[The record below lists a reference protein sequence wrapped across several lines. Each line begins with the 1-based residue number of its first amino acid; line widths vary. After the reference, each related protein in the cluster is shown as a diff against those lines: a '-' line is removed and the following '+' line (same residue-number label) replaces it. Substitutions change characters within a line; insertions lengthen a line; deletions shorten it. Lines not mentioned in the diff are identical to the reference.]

1 MGAKVERGRGRQT
14 DGASV
19 VRCGGKEKVPFIQ
32 ERETLKNA
40 SSGGEYEHATIG
52 ALLTTKSPPPNMC
65 DPFEIGLSPHTHIR
79 RGTEGSTV
87 YTGVQAE
94 FSTDG
99 LRMGFRQ
106 VPEDNV
112 RWGS

>member
-1 MGAKVERGRGRQT
+1 
-14 DGASV
+14 
-19 VRCGGKEKVPFIQ
+19 
-32 ERETLKNA
+32 
-40 SSGGEYEHATIG
+40 
-52 ALLTTKSPPPNMC
+52 MC

-106 VPEDNV
+106 VPEDNI